1 MLAQDGVRQGIAYVD
16 ESHDESFCHCCTTG
30 LSKAL
35 SFVPCCWP
43 ALPFGCLPVYENEE
57 QVLMVFGKFYDTLR
71 KPGMHFVNPMGR
83 TSRNVSIKRQN
94 MEIGGTTNPIKI
106 ADLEGNP
113 VIVSGVVSYR
123 VINSKAAALDVENHR
138 DYVMTQAQT
147 ILKQVVSRYP
157 YESTDG
163 SASLK
168 TESYEIGI
176 ELCRSLQE
184 KATVAGVLIESFDLA
199 DLSYAPEIAQVM
211 LVRQQ
216 AKALVDARQVIVD
229 GACGI
234 VTQAIERLH
243 DEGHELE
250 AGEKSKLMINLLTVM
265 VGEQAAAPVID
276 VGVGA

>member
-1 MLAQDGVRQGIAYVD
+1 
-16 ESHDESFCHCCTTG
+16 
-30 LSKAL
+30 
-35 SFVPCCWP
+35 
-43 ALPFGCLPVYENEE
+43 
-57 QVLMVFGKFYDTLR
+57 
-71 KPGMHFVNPMGR
+71 MHYVNPIGIEKR
-83 TSRNVSIKRQN
+83 LISVKRQN
-94 MEIGGTTNPIKI
+94 MDIGGPTNPIKV

-138 DYVMTQAQT
+138 GYVMTQAQT

-216 AKALVDARQVIVD
+216 AKAMVDARQVIVD
-229 GACGI
+229 GAWC
-234 VTQAIERLH
+234 
-243 DEGHELE
+243 
-250 AGEKSKLMINLLTVM
+250 
-265 VGEQAAAPVID
+265 AAKHR
-276 VGVGA
+276 